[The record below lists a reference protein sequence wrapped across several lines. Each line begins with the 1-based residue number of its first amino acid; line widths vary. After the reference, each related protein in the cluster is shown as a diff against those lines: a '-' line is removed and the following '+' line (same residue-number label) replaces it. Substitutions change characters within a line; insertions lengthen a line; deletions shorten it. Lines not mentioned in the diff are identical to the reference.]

1 MPCRR
6 WLSRPSALP
15 VGTDNFYDTF
25 GVSAYAYTG
34 DWSDDCT
41 PNYMYDVAVA
51 PSGKVWASANTYY
64 WPGSACRLRFFAYAP
79 RGNAAYT
86 FSGADAAG
94 APTLRCVIPAEA
106 GEQKDLLVASTDG
119 LPGDYHQA
127 VSLTFRHALTAV
139 RFVCGDDMRPGT
151 IRRIT
156 LKEVCTSGVYDL
168 GAAQWSS
175 VDNPSAFVQEL
186 DTPTEGT
193 ADVPLTTG
201 PQTFMMLPQ
210 TLPAGAKI
218 EILFNDGTE
227 DHLLTA
233 SIGCTLWP
241 MGKTVTYRISTTSI
255 NWVYTLEAKGPR
267 PYSFRGEYDEYA
279 VTSYRTHVVT
289 GQQEPVAWSETYSLD
304 GGKSWTDV
312 PPRWTNGF
320 VGSGEGSTKPRAYS
334 LYVREQTPVVHN
346 GAAEKLMNTPPKGT
360 ADRPWNLSN
369 RTGAD
374 AVENT
379 ANCYVIN
386 GPGHY
391 SFPLVYGNA
400 IRNGADN
407 PAAYSSTS
415 TNPYVL
421 KQFVNYINY
430 PITRPYIDEGYAY
443 PLTSAEILW
452 QDEPGLVT
460 DVRYHAEP
468 GRGTISF
475 AVPRETIKEGNAV
488 IVLKDERGQV
498 IWSWHIWVTS
508 ADVEQTIRV
517 KTFHAKEAY
526 VRVFEFMPVNLGWC
540 GMAEVEYPGFPCAAR
555 HGIHPLC
562 GPEGGTAR
570 HGRCQRHVG
579 RHAERLPLLLRRD
592 EVRHGLPAC
601 TGHEDLCERKGRR
614 LCQVRILLDSG
625 QYLPRP

>member
-1 MPCRR
+1 M
-6 WLSRPSALP
+6 
-15 VGTDNFYDTF
+15 
-25 GVSAYAYTG
+25 SAYAYTG

-64 WPGSACRLRFFAYAP
+64 WPGSTCRLRFFAYAP
-79 RGNAAYT
+79 RGNDAYA

-127 VSLTFRHALTAV
+127 VSLTFRHVLTAV

-156 LKEVCTSGVYDL
+156 LKEVCTSGVYGL

-233 SIGCTLWP
+233 SIGGTLWP

-320 VGSGEGSTKPRAYS
+320 VGSGGRQHEA
-334 LYVREQTPVVHN
+334 PVLLAVCPGRGARHPQRGGGEADEHTAQGN
-346 GAAEKLMNTPPKGT
+346 GGPSVEPLEPDGC
-360 ADRPWNLSN
+360 RRGGEHGELLRHQ
-369 RTGAD
+369 RTGALLLPPCLRQRHPQRSRQPGSLQFHQHQPLRAQ
-374 AVENT
+374 AVRQLHQLPPSP
-379 ANCYVIN
+379 
-386 GPGHY
+386 GP
-391 SFPLVYGNA
+391 
-400 IRNGADN
+400 
-407 PAAYSSTS
+407 TS
-415 TNPYVL
+415 TRAMP
-421 KQFVNYINY
+421 
-430 PITRPYIDEGYAY
+430 TR
-443 PLTSAEILW
+443 
-452 QDEPGLVT
+452 
-460 DVRYHAEP
+460 
-468 GRGTISF
+468 
-475 AVPRETIKEGNAV
+475 
-488 IVLKDERGQV
+488 
-498 IWSWHIWVTS
+498 
-508 ADVEQTIRV
+508 
-517 KTFHAKEAY
+517 
-526 VRVFEFMPVNLGWC
+526 
-540 GMAEVEYPGFPCAAR
+540 
-555 HGIHPLC
+555 
-562 GPEGGTAR
+562 
-570 HGRCQRHVG
+570 
-579 RHAERLPLLLRRD
+579 
-592 EVRHGLPAC
+592 
-601 TGHEDLCERKGRR
+601 
-614 LCQVRILLDSG
+614 
-625 QYLPRP
+625 